1 MAAAIAL
8 VPEIHLRPDHA
19 RHFLSLAREHA
30 GMKPRKMLTAAAW
43 RELEALVPEAAALA
57 PAGGALR
64 CLWWGTVLRLP
75 VLPGDPPM
83 EAGEFLIWCG
93 YRAAA
98 ATAPATADDQRRG
111 LLLQGIEANAR
122 ARQLLD
128 IEPGQRLTGQTIRLA
143 YREQKQRQEAHQET
157 PAHLRQ
163 TSAMERQR
171 ALKEARD
178 LLLRVIAR

>member
-1 MAAAIAL
+1 
-8 VPEIHLRPDHA
+8 
-19 RHFLSLAREHA
+19 
-30 GMKPRKMLTAAAW
+30 
-43 RELEALVPEAAALA
+43 
-57 PAGGALR
+57 
-64 CLWWGTVLRLP
+64 
-75 VLPGDPPM
+75 M

-128 IEPGQRLTGQTIRLA
+128 IEPGQRLTGQVIRLA
-143 YREQKQRQEAHQET
+143 YRERKMRAGAPQ
-157 PAHLRQ
+157 
-163 TSAMERQR
+163 AMP